1 MERQNQG
8 AVREK
13 GENVARQQKKFQQEY
28 HERRMGLGTEGEEK
42 EKKENNILNLDTF
55 DEE

>member
-28 HERRMGLGTEGEEK
+28 HERRMGLGKEGEEK
-42 EKKENNILNLDTF
+42 ESRTMKMF
-55 DEE
+55 